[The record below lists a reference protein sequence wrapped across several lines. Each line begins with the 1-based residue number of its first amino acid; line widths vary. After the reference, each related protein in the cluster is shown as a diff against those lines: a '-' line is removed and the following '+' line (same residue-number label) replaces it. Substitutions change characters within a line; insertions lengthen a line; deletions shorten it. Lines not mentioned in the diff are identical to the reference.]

1 MKTRVLQSQCSKF
14 MKYLIWL
21 REGCAD
27 RSIYKSVFIIIILK
41 VLKLNLYPYYFNHC
55 TENTHFCQYKTKDRA
70 LNWYCATWIQKQI
83 YIYIIDFIIIQ
94 IMLNS
99 MHKYQPRIHIV
110 RKREHI
116 ASVINLKSEKTRTF
130 AFDETQFIAVTAYQN
145 QLVGTAISDIDL

>member
-1 MKTRVLQSQCSKF
+1 MHTLKILKQPELLPISSLFGKLTYKSLCVSKF
-14 MKYLIWL
+14 CVVTL
-21 REGCAD
+21 
-27 RSIYKSVFIIIILK
+27 
-41 VLKLNLYPYYFNHC
+41 
-55 TENTHFCQYKTKDRA
+55 
-70 LNWYCATWIQKQI
+70 
-83 YIYIIDFIIIQ
+83 Q

-145 QLVGTAISDIDL
+145 QLVSI